1 MDIVD
6 VEMLEAR
13 VAEVVNAADVEVID
27 DRVEEVDAGDVKAVN
42 AKEDVVEEIILDA
55 DVDVRDEEEVCVVVV

>member
-13 VAEVVNAADVEVID
+13 VAEVVDAADVEVID

>member
-6 VEMLEAR
+6 VEMLVAR
-13 VAEVVNAADVEVID
+13 VAEVVDAADVEVID